1 MNASALMGELM
12 PYGGNIRKIKAD
24 QTTGDIIDAIEKA
37 HYQYQSD
44 YAKIA
49 KFFKGSTRRQTA
61 KNIFNFLK
69 RNIKYKIEPGSA
81 QTVKSPAAL
90 LAHGYGDCKHY
101 SKFAAGI
108 LENLNIPYAYRF
120 ASYKYFY
127 PQPGHV
133 FVVVNP
139 GTQNEIWI
147 DPVLPEFDYK
157 KPYQYAKDKKMAL
170 YSISGVNQGQTAQ
183 TNKQARQAKQ
193 AARKAAGKTVGQ
205 KLAKGAKIVAKV
217 AASPARNAFLL
228 LVKINFANLAVKLD
242 KAWQKAPSKITNFWE
257 AIGGN
262 IAALK
267 KQWEIG
273 RSKRRILGF
282 EQNAEIGAAP
292 AAAATAAA
300 PILVKVATVLRDIG
314 IDPAELVQI
323 GKDAVNAKVQQL
335 AKEKLAPQAQKEA
348 GNLELAEQFDDMVED
363 QPAPAAAKKTPA
375 KNIFPLVIGGV
386 AVAYFLTRKK

>member
-1 MNASALMGELM
+1 MNVSLLMSELM
-12 PYGGNIRKIKAD
+12 PYAGNIRQIKAE
-24 QTTGDIIDAIEKA
+24 QSTGDIIEAITRAHKA
-37 HYQYQSD
+37 YQVD

-49 KFFKGSTRRQTA
+49 KFFKGATVRDTA
-61 KNIFNFLK
+61 RNIYNFLK
-69 RNIKYKIEPGSA
+69 QNIKYKIEPGSA

-108 LENLNIPYAYRF
+108 LENLGIPYAYRF
-120 ASYKYFY
+120 ASYKIFD

-139 GTQNEIWI
+139 GTANELWI
-147 DPVLPEFDYK
+147 DPVLPKFDQK
-157 KPYQYAKDKKMAL
+157 KEYQYATDKNMAI
-170 YSISGVNQGQTAQ
+170 YSISGVGQVPAAKTKKEQRQ
-183 TNKQARQAKQ
+183 TKQ

-228 LVKINFANLAVKLD
+228 LVKINFANLGVKLA
-242 KAWQKAPSKITNFWE
+242 KAWEKAPSKVRNFWE

-262 IAALK
+262 LEALK
-267 KQWEIG
+267 KAWEAG
-273 RSKRRILGF
+273 KTKRRILGI
-282 EQNAEIGAAP
+282 ETNAEIGAAP

-300 PILVKVATVLRDIG
+300 PILVKVATVLKDIG

-323 GKDAVNAKVQQL
+323 GKDAANAKVQQL
-335 AKEKLAPQAQKEA
+335 AKEKLVPGAQKEA
-348 GNLELAEQFDDMVED
+348 SNLELADEFDAEIEQ
-363 QPAPAAAKKTPA
+363 APAAPAAKKI
-375 KNIFPLVIGGV
+375 NVLPLVIGGV
-386 AVAYFLTRKK
+386 AIAYFLTRKK